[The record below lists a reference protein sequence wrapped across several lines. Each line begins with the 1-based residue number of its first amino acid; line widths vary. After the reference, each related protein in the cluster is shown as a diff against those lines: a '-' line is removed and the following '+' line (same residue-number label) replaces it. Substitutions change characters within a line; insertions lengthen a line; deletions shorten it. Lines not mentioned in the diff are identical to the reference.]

1 MKNKR
6 QSLARARV
14 RTGHLFVLILLVFS
28 LPAPDLRWRVA
39 AWALLVVGLVI
50 RLWASGFIHKDDEV
64 TQCGPYAVARNPL
77 YFGSMLTGV
86 AYCFFSGFELSF
98 ILLAVVFI
106 PVYWA
111 TVSLEQEKLS
121 QKFGAAYAAY
131 RKRVMA
137 FIPSI
142 AALFTKTAYVG
153 FDIRQLR
160 GNKELGGAAV
170 QLILAIIFTLRWE
183 LPWSLLNVGK

>member
-1 MKNKR
+1 M
-6 QSLARARV
+6 
-14 RTGHLFVLILLVFS
+14 LILLVFS
-28 LPAPDLRWRVA
+28 LPAPDNRWRVA
-39 AWALLVVGLVI
+39 AWVLLALGLII

-64 TQCGPYAVARNPL
+64 TQSGPYAVVMNPL

-86 AYCFFSGFELSF
+86 AYCFFSGFKLSF

-111 TVSLEQEKLS
+111 TVSLEQEKLAA
-121 QKFGAAYAAY
+121 KFGSAYDAY
-131 RKRVMA
+131 RRRVMA
-137 FIPSI
+137 FIPNV

-160 GNKELGGAAV
+160 DNKELGGAAV
-170 QLILAIIFTLRWE
+170 QLILAIIFTLRWV